1 MMSPPTAFR
10 CVEVARIED
19 LDEFQ
24 GLTPQMVREWLR
36 EQGFDMRIGGLLHA
50 GRYLVEWEPIES
62 AWRSTE
68 ASLYAVAQ
76 YRNQSVQSLLREIN
90 PRMRKGMPSRAA
102 LEAHGENGDWVVFRN
117 VLHAVRFVWTVCDVV
132 QMVSG
137 FDVFR
142 SDNPEDAA
150 MIAECSFWPC
160 DKHGNK
166 VRWPEQD
173 GGML

>member
-1 MMSPPTAFR
+1 MK
-10 CVEVARIED
+10 ID
-19 LDEFQ
+19 KLDEFQ
-24 GLTPQMVREWLR
+24 GLTVDMVREWLEIHGWEVR
-36 EQGFDMRIGGLLHA
+36 ECGNGSTDAKKRFTDRVSVLRCAWDSCLGWLLT
-50 GRYLVEWEPIES
+50 R
-62 AWRSTE
+62 
-68 ASLYAVAQ
+68 VAAAE
-76 YRNQSVQSLLREIN
+76 RMSVQALLREIN

-166 VRWPEQD
+166 VRWPTDAE
-173 GGML
+173 GKML

>member
-1 MMSPPTAFR
+1 MT
-10 CVEVARIED
+10 IEE
-19 LDEFQ
+19 LDEWQ
-24 GLTPQMVREWLR
+24 GLTCESVSEWLR
-36 EQGFDMRIGGLLHA
+36 AQGFDMRLGGLLHA
-50 GRYLVEWEPIES
+50 GGYLVHWEPIAS
-62 AWRSTE
+62 ARQATE
-68 ASLYAVAQ
+68 DALHAVVQ
-76 YRNQSVQSLLREIN
+76 YRKQSLQSLLREIN
-90 PRMRKGMPSRAA
+90 PRMRKGIPSRAA

-166 VRWPEQD
+166 VRWPEKD
-173 GGML
+173 GVML

>member
-1 MMSPPTAFR
+1 M
-10 CVEVARIED
+10 RIDE

-24 GLTPQMVREWLR
+24 GLTVDMVRQWLTKHGWEVR
-36 EQGFDMRIGGLLHA
+36 ECGNGSTDAKKRFTDRVSVLGCDWDSCLGWLLT
-50 GRYLVEWEPIES
+50 R
-62 AWRSTE
+62 
-68 ASLYAVAQ
+68 VAAAE
-76 YRNQSVQSLLREIN
+76 RMSVQTLLREIN

-117 VLHAVRFVWTVCDVV
+117 VLHAVRFVWTVCDAV

-166 VRWPEQD
+166 VRWPTDAD
-173 GGML
+173 GKML

>member
-1 MMSPPTAFR
+1 MKID
-10 CVEVARIED
+10 E
-19 LDEFQ
+19 LDEWQ
-24 GLTPQMVREWLR
+24 GLTAEHVTNW
-36 EQGFDMRIGGLLHA
+36 LHA
-50 GRYLVEWEPIES
+50 HGWETSRPNWWEKGDDGF
-62 AWRSTE
+62 
-68 ASLYAVAQ
+68 LFDAQ
-76 YRNQSVQSLLREIN
+76 TFDQQWFWLHALAAIHETDIQGMLREIN

-166 VRWPEQD
+166 VRWPTDAE
-173 GGML
+173 GKML

>member
-1 MMSPPTAFR
+1 MNIT
-10 CVEVARIED
+10 E
-19 LDEFQ
+19 LDEWQ
-24 GLTPQMVREWLR
+24 GLTAESISKWLVDNGWQQTKPNWWDKG
-36 EQGFDMRIGGLLHA
+36 EDGFLFDSHVFDQQWFWLHA
-50 GRYLVEWEPIES
+50 LAAIHETDIQGM
-62 AWRSTE
+62 
-68 ASLYAVAQ
+68 
-76 YRNQSVQSLLREIN
+76 LREIN

-117 VLHAVRFVWTVCDVV
+117 VLHAVRFVWTVCDAV

-142 SDNPEDAA
+142 GDNPEDAA

-166 VRWPEQD
+166 VRWPTDAD
-173 GGML
+173 GKML

>member
-1 MMSPPTAFR
+1 
-10 CVEVARIED
+10 
-19 LDEFQ
+19 
-24 GLTPQMVREWLR
+24 
-36 EQGFDMRIGGLLHA
+36 
-50 GRYLVEWEPIES
+50 
-62 AWRSTE
+62 
-68 ASLYAVAQ
+68 
-76 YRNQSVQSLLREIN
+76 
-90 PRMRKGMPSRAA
+90 MPSRAA

-166 VRWPEQD
+166 VRWPTDAE
-173 GGML
+173 GKML